1 MAKEPKVYAVKK
13 GLQTGIFY
21 SWDECSKAVK
31 GYSGAQYKSF
41 KTLEEAHEYLEADNN
56 SSKPDEAPKD
66 TAVAYIDGS
75 FNEATNEY
83 GCGVVVFYQGNTKEF
98 SKKNNNPDLATMRNV
113 AGELMGAINSIKIA
127 MSLGAKQINI
137 YYDYEG
143 IEQWAV
149 GNWKTNK
156 EGTKK
161 YKAFID
167 SVKDKITIKFQK
179 VKAHTGVEYN
189 ERADVLAKAS
199 LGIVDEKIIST
210 PSKTPTSI
218 ATSDD
223 NIDTQSEIYK
233 FVDEYIKKH
242 NDCEFFDILDMIYE
256 DTDGEIDV
264 SDDFIEKVYQRNVE
278 QGNIK
283 II

>member
-1 MAKEPKVYAVKK
+1 MAKESKFYAVKK

-21 SWDECSKAVK
+21 SWPDCQKAVK

-41 KTLEEAHEYLEADNN
+41 KTLEEANEYLEEEKEIPDAD
-56 SSKPDEAPKD
+56 KED
-66 TAVAYIDGS
+66 TAIAYIDGS

-83 GCGVVVFYQGNTKEF
+83 GCGVVVFYRGATKEL

-127 MSLGAKQINI
+127 ISLGAKQINI
-137 YYDYEG
+137 FYDYEG
-143 IEQWAV
+143 IEQWAI

-161 YKAFID
+161 YKSFID
-167 SVKDKITIKFQK
+167 SVKNKITIKFQK
-179 VKAHTGVEYN
+179 VKAHTGVKFN
-189 ERADVLAKAS
+189 ERADILAKAS
-199 LGIVDEKIIST
+199 LGLADSTST
-210 PSKTPTSI
+210 PIKDSSLPDMEENETYHLV
-218 ATSDD
+218 
-223 NIDTQSEIYK
+223 DT
-233 FVDEYIKKH
+233 FIKKH
-242 NDCEFFDILDMIYE
+242 NDCELFDILDMFFEEHDDKNI
-256 DTDGEIDV
+256 TDE
-264 SDDFIEKVYQRNVE
+264 FIEKVYEKNIE